1 MNTNRA
7 KNLCYVLFALTLV
20 ALIATAAGA
29 APRSDVAAAE
39 SGTIHLPVIQNIP
52 APTIPPPPPPP
63 PASPWVTVTI
73 TPKTAINASTYNPN
87 SFIIENHSE
96 QGLQIAELRIDL
108 STAIFPNMVFDPWG
122 NAGDKDHKDVT
133 VDYMSNITNFSH
145 HYEGFRDGGYDV
157 LVLNFPGFNRNGRFA
172 FSVDVDPTS
181 IKGAQGPGPGESG
194 SVGGL
199 ELVGATITT
208 TFSNGETLTN
218 QAYRMDDDGGQGPDH
233 SGAVAQLRPGLPER
247 PQIDV
252 FDAAPPAIVPNPH
265 QTVWVSGPAGRPVT
279 VLIVEGGLFMEG
291 VPPGGPVPGPFEAN
305 NALTT
310 REYRGVIGPTGVTP
324 FYVTLSKM
332 PLPTGVTGF
341 NIITA
346 TLDNHYG
353 TKGLVAEPVV
363 LRLP

>member
-1 MNTNRA
+1 M
-7 KNLCYVLFALTLV
+7 
-20 ALIATAAGA
+20 
-29 APRSDVAAAE
+29 
-39 SGTIHLPVIQNIP
+39 
-52 APTIPPPPPPP
+52 
-63 PASPWVTVTI
+63 
-73 TPKTAINASTYNPN
+73 TPGTAINASTYNPN

-96 QGLQIAELRIDL
+96 SGILIAELRIDL

-122 NAGDKDHKDVT
+122 EAGDKDHKDVT
-133 VDYMSNITNFSH
+133 VDSGNISKFSH

-157 LVLNFPGFNRNGRFA
+157 LVLNFSGFNRNGRFA

-199 ELVGATITT
+199 ELVGATITAAL
-208 TFSNGETLTN
+208 SNGETLAN
-218 QAYRMDDDGGQGPDH
+218 QVYRLDDDGGQGPDH
-233 SGAVAQLRPGLPER
+233 SGAVAQLRPGLPGP
-247 PQIDV
+247 PQIEV
-252 FDAAPPAIVPNPH
+252 FGVSAPAIVTKPN

-279 VLIVEGGLFMEG
+279 LLIVEGGLFMEG

-310 REYRGVIGPTGVTP
+310 REYHGVIGPTGVTA
-324 FYVTLSKM
+324 FSVTLSKM
-332 PLPTGVTGF
+332 PLPIGVTGF

-353 TKGLVAEPVV
+353 TKGMVAEPVV